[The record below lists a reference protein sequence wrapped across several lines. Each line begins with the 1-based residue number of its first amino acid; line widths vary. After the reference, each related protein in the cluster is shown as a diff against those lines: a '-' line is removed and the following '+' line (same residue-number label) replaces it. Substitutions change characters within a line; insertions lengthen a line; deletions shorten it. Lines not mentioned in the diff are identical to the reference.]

1 MYYTLCMHRLPG
13 SYEDLLSEH
22 PTIFDD
28 ISILTGILPLWILF
42 SIISYRN
49 DRNTS
54 KSLNMY
60 MYLLPSIPVG
70 IWCFC
75 LAFLFI
81 YICIVLDT
89 GFLLDLSVSMGI
101 GSSVLAGFL
110 SGDVA
115 PQLNTIALT
124 VKMINIPLMPLP
136 CTCVHV
142 WKHVHTFKVLMLTVQ
157 TYMYIVYVML
167 HTCTCIWQEINLQM
181 YMYMFIL
188 TRHGALFHK
197 ILDIVSPAL

>member
-1 MYYTLCMHRLPG
+1 MCMYNCTCTLYM
-13 SYEDLLSEH
+13 D
-22 PTIFDD
+22 
-28 ISILTGILPLWILF
+28 
-42 SIISYRN
+42 
-49 DRNTS
+49 
-54 KSLNMY
+54 

-167 HTCTCIWQEINLQM
+167 HTCTCIWLETTYKCTCTCLFWPDM
-181 YMYMFIL
+181 GHYFI
-188 TRHGALFHK
+188 RYW
-197 ILDIVSPAL
+197 ILSAQHFKNQWF